1 MLFDFIFSRKNKKS
15 INMMDLSHISKVDQT
30 QMKRTMTRAF
40 SNEDGQRALAYLQY
54 IVFYR
59 QLGADVSNESLRF
72 HEGQR
77 ALLSTI
83 LRMIEQGR
91 EN

>member
-1 MLFDFIFSRKNKKS
+1 MLFNFLSFGKSKKPHDV
-15 INMMDLSHISKVDQT
+15 IDVSHISKLEQK
-30 QMKRTMTRAF
+30 QIKRTMTRVF
-40 SNEDGQRALAYLQY
+40 SNEEGQKALAYLQY
-54 IVFYR
+54 LVFYR
-59 QLGADVSNESLRF
+59 QLGADVSNEMLRF

-91 EN
+91 ED